1 MAKRQTKKARY
12 SRKTVKYTETF
23 RERLLLLS
31 EKTPTLSKQDKQV
44 LSFETS
50 LKFTRS

>member
-1 MAKRQTKKARY
+1 MAKRQVKKARY
-12 SRKTVKYTETF
+12 SKKTVKYTEAL

-31 EKTPTLSKQDKQV
+31 EKNPTFSKRDRQV
-44 LSFETS
+44 LSFESS